1 MMGIFKDAWSAFD
14 PDATGYIKIHYF
26 ADFMFELGAPF
37 GWDESYRK
45 NLKRQNRSFNTIIK
59 LPDVNEDT
67 MLFF

>member
-1 MMGIFKDAWSAFD
+1 LNSDMMGIFKDAWSAFD

-45 NLKRQNRSFNTIIK
+45 NLKR
-59 LPDVNEDT
+59 
-67 MLFF
+67 